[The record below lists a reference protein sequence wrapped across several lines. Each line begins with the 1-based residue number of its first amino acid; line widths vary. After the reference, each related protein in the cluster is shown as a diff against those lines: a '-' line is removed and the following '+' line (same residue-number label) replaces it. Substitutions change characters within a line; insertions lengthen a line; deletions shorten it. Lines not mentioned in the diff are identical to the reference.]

1 MRRDLCFMLAFS
13 VLAIAF
19 SLVCPSSTRA
29 QSGPPAYRDSRLPVE
44 QRVADLMGRMTLEGR
59 ARTRRGQF
67 TPEGRGGDS
76 QILDAANLN
85 RGL

>member
-19 SLVCPSSTRA
+19 SLACPSSTQA

-44 QRVADLMGRMTLEGR
+44 QRVADLLGRMTLEGR
-59 ARTRRGQF
+59 ARTRRGRLS
-67 TPEGRGGDS
+67 PEGREGDS
-76 QILDAANLN
+76 PIFDVANLN
-85 RGL
+85 TGF